1 MTQRIP
7 VVLNPN
13 NKQHIPL
20 ADADTIRPSD
30 IPVSPD
36 SGNTVQVRTN
46 GIYVGTEAVSEY
58 AAQYVDAVNGND
70 ATGDG
75 TGTNPYK
82 TIARAVDNMVPGTR
96 GYTVFCH
103 DGQDHVL
110 PSRVVQ
116 GISDGEAFVTV
127 DGTDYRQRITTGAVE
142 AARDNTTGVVY
153 HGDIPVTIDAAFL
166 YKNG

>member
-20 ADADTIRPSD
+20 ADTDTIRPSD

-36 SGNTVQVRTN
+36 SGNTVQVRSN
-46 GIYVGTEAVSEY
+46 GIYVGTEAVPEY
-58 AAQYVDAVNGND
+58 AQQYVDNVNGDDTSGAGSNITLNVFATKITGVEDSVGKPVYIKGWGSD
-70 ATGDG
+70 APRVT
-75 TGTNPYK
+75 
-82 TIARAVDNMVPGTR
+82 AMVG
-96 GYTVFCH
+96 
-103 DGQDHVL
+103 
-110 PSRVVQ
+110 
-116 GISDGEAFVTV
+116 GISDGQAFVTV
-127 DGTDYRQRITTGAVE
+127 DGVEYRQRITTGAVE